1 MSKSQE
7 TFTKKEKEKKRH
19 KKRLEKEQRKE
30 DRKTNSEGK
39 KSFEDM
45 LAYVDENGRLTTTPP
60 DPLKRKEVKLEDID
74 INVKKEVV
82 LEDEGPR
89 HGIVSFFNEAKG
101 FGFIKEITT
110 GESMFV
116 HVTALSS
123 PIKENDKVIFEVEQG
138 AKGPNAVNVKLDR

>member
-30 DRKTNSEGK
+30 ERKTNSEGK

-60 DPLKRKEVKLEDID
+60 DPLKKIEVKLEDID
-74 INVKKEVV
+74 INVKKEVII
-82 LEDEGPR
+82 EDEGPR
-89 HGIVSFFNEAKG
+89 HGSVTFFNEAKG
-101 FGFIKEITT
+101 FGFIKET
-110 GESMFV
+110 GTGQSFFV
-116 HVTALSS
+116 HVTALAN
-123 PIKENDKVIFEVEQG
+123 PVRENDKVIFEVEQG
-138 AKGPNAVNVKLDR
+138 AKGLNAVNVKLDR